1 MKLRTGASVLLISM
15 LLASPALA
23 AMGHDSTYSTGYENG
38 KSYGYSVGY
47 SAGLADGKKESQS
60 GSYNSGYQD
69 GYESGYQDGYESGY
83 QDGYESG
90 YQDGYDLGLDEGRT
104 ESSLTK
110 SEKPAFNIIYGVI
123 AVAAVVF
130 ITFMHNDVYK
140 EYKTSAIK
148 AMCDAA
154 YRDAYAD
161 AYEET
166 SRMKGEDYDV

>member
-1 MKLRTGASVLLISM
+1 MKLRTGASVLLISL

-69 GYESGYQDGYESGY
+69 GYESGH
-83 QDGYESG
+83 
-90 YQDGYDLGLDEGRT
+90 QDGYDLGLDEGRA
-104 ESSLTK
+104 ESSLAEN
-110 SEKPAFNIIYGVI
+110 EKPAFNIIYGVI

-130 ITFMHNDVYK
+130 IAFMHNDVYK
-140 EYKTSAIK
+140 EYKSSAIK

>member
-1 MKLRTGASVLLISM
+1 MNLRTGASALLISM

-23 AMGHDSTYSTGYENG
+23 AMGHDSAYSTGYENG

-69 GYESGYQDGYESGY
+69 GYESGH
-83 QDGYESG
+83 
-90 YQDGYDLGLDEGRT
+90 QDGYDLGLDEGRT
-104 ESSLTK
+104 ESSLTENK
-110 SEKPAFNIIYGVI
+110 KPAFNIVYGVI

-130 ITFMHNDVYK
+130 VVFMHNDVYK
-140 EYKTSAIK
+140 EYKASAIK

-161 AYEET
+161 AYDEA